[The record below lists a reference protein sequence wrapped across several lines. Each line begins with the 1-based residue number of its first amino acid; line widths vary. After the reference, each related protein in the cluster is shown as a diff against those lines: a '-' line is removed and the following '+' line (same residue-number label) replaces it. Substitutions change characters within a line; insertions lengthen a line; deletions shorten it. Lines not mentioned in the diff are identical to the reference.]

1 MLVRNVARSAATRSI
16 RIGAAGAILVLLIS
30 GCGSSAGANDKGSRE
45 IRVIQSNKHDPT
57 ELGAE
62 AGEYLNIWSTCDP
75 EMKVSVSAGEKVAEA
90 VAAGSADIGIT
101 SPNRV
106 IGAISQGLDAS
117 IIGSSMSAFDEYL
130 VVRPDSSA
138 TSFADLKGKT
148 FAISSFGSAGDYA
161 TQKLAQRAG
170 WSDNEFK
177 KVTMGTL
184 DGIQAGLKS
193 GTVDAFLWGGHAAF
207 GLEMAGSAKVL
218 ENVRDIV
225 GPNAMTVVFASNK
238 MIKERPEEVK
248 AFAECYYK
256 ASARIMDDES
266 LAAKMMVEDWGMDP
280 KLAARIIKEEI
291 PMSSRDGKLT
301 DDQLKG
307 ILEATHFTIKSA
319 ASLTI
324 GDVQSIYK
332 YWQEL

>member
-1 MLVRNVARSAATRSI
+1 MGNFARPAITRSL
-16 RIGAAGAILVLLIS
+16 RTAAAGAAFILLLS
-30 GCGSSAGANDKGSRE
+30 GCGGSAGADDAETNE

-62 AGEYLNIWSTCDP
+62 AGDFLDIWPSCDP
-75 EMKVSVSAGEKVAEA
+75 QMKVSVTSGEKTAEA

-117 IIGSSMSAFDEYL
+117 IIGASMSVFDEYL
-130 VVRPDSSA
+130 VVRPDSTA
-138 TSFADLKGKT
+138 KSFADLKGKT

-161 TQKLAQRAG
+161 TQKLAQQAG
-170 WSDNEFK
+170 WADTDFK
-177 KVTMGTL
+177 KVTMGSL

-207 GLEMAGSAKVL
+207 GLEQAGSAKVL
-218 ENVRDIV
+218 ENVRELI

-238 MIKERPEEVK
+238 IIKERPEDVK

-256 ASARIMDDES
+256 ASGRIMDDES
-266 LAAKMMVEDWGMDP
+266 LATKMMVDDWGMDP

-301 DDQLKG
+301 EDQLKG
-307 ILEATHFTIKSA
+307 ILEATHFTIESA
-319 ASLTI
+319 ASLTLD
-324 GDVQSIYK
+324 DVKKIYK
-332 YWQEL
+332 PWQEL